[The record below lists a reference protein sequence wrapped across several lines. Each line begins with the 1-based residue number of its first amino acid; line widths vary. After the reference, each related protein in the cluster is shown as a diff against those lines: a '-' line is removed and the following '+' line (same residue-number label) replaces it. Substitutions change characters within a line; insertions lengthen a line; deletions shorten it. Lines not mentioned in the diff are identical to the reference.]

1 MLPPLCCLPPRLLHS
16 FPIPNLP
23 ARPHPFPL
31 SLHRFLPLSLSLSGE
46 YTQMAGR
53 AGRRGLDKVG
63 TVIITCWKEVPPLPT
78 LSRMLTGRAT
88 LLSSQFRLTYNMVR
102 EGGMKEGKRDR
113 NLGRRAGFVLFLC
126 SWLPS
131 VYPSP
136 SFYKVL

>member
-1 MLPPLCCLPPRLLHS
+1 
-16 FPIPNLP
+16 
-23 ARPHPFPL
+23 
-31 SLHRFLPLSLSLSGE
+31 
-46 YTQMAGR
+46 MAGR

-102 EGGMKEGKRDR
+102 EGGMKEGKRER
-113 NLGRRAGFVLFLC
+113 NLGGRAGFVLFLC